1 MSAVIP
7 APDDLIAP
15 TRFTQETL
23 DWVPWVEPLPI
34 EEVTEHHYEAL
45 VQRSRVKNPYFR
57 LLARDP
63 DILRERTKTDLD
75 IFLNTDAGLPRAER
89 ELAATAASRVN
100 GCVYCASVHSA
111 FTTQYSGRREDVQ
124 RILDEGVSAR
134 IDQRWDAIVDA
145 TVALTATP
153 AEFGADEI
161 AGLEAAGLDDLEVL
175 DTILSGAFF
184 NWANRLMLSIGEPG
198 VPPAE

>member
-34 EEVTEHHYEAL
+34 DEVTDHHYEAL

>member
-34 EEVTEHHYEAL
+34 DEVTDHHYEAL

-57 LLARDP
+57 LLVRDP

-124 RILDEGVSAR
+124 RLLDEGVSTR
-134 IDQRWDAIVDA
+134 IDPRWDAIVDA

-153 AEFGADEI
+153 ATFGADEI

-198 VPPAE
+198 VPPTE

>member
-1 MSAVIP
+1 MSAIIP
-7 APDDLIAP
+7 APADLVAP
-15 TRFTQETL
+15 TRFTQDTL

-34 EEVTEHHYEAL
+34 DDVTDHHYEAL

-57 LLARDP
+57 LLVRDP

-111 FTTQYSGRREDVQ
+111 FTTQQSRRREDVQ

-134 IDQRWDAIVDA
+134 IDERWDAIVDA
-145 TVALTATP
+145 SVALTRTP
-153 AEFGADEI
+153 ATFGAAQL
-161 AGLEAAGLDDLEVL
+161 AGLDAAGLDDLEVL
-175 DTILSGAFF
+175 DTILAASFF

-198 VPPAE
+198 VPATA

>member
-124 RILDEGVSAR
+124 RLLDEGVSTR
-134 IDQRWDAIVDA
+134 IDPRWDAIVDA

-153 AEFGADEI
+153 ATFGADEI

-198 VPPAE
+198 VPPTE

>member
-1 MSAVIP
+1 MSAIIP
-7 APDDLIAP
+7 APADLVAP
-15 TRFTQETL
+15 TRFTQDTL

-34 EEVTEHHYEAL
+34 DEVTDHHYEAL

-57 LLARDP
+57 LLVRDP

-89 ELAATAASRVN
+89 ELAATAASRLN

-134 IDQRWDAIVDA
+134 IDPRWDAIIDA

-153 AEFGADEI
+153 AAFGADEI

>member
-1 MSAVIP
+1 MSAIIP
-7 APDDLIAP
+7 APEGLVPP

-63 DILRERTKTDLD
+63 DILRERTKADLD

-111 FTTQYSGRREDVQ
+111 FTTQQSGRHDDVQ

-134 IDQRWDAIVDA
+134 IDQRWDAIIDA
-145 TVALTATP
+145 SVALTQTP
-153 AEFGADEI
+153 SAFGAAEL
-161 AGLEAAGLDDLEVL
+161 AGLDAAGLDDLEVL
-175 DTILSGAFF
+175 DAILAASFF

-198 VPPAE
+198 VPPSA